1 MSPYQGLDESM
12 SNENSSIN
20 DSLTI
25 GFTSTLGISN
35 NNSMNAKDFL
45 DLEEK
50 KYRPNSSRITIHC
63 N

>member
-25 GFTSTLGISN
+25 GFTSTLGRSD

-45 DLEEK
+45 DLEEE
-50 KYRPNSSRITIHC
+50 KYR
-63 N
+63 